1 MFILFINRAFLIILL
16 VIHVDCKRESQ
27 RRQPAEVHAHKI
39 ASKDRK
45 PPISEEVIEDILKE
59 RAENPKNSKE
69 ESTKQA
75 EEEAEKEAEKEV
87 EKETEKEAEKAHS
100 KESLQEIH
108 PSDLVKMFDDS
119 YSLQKG
125 NKRKDLELAELFI
138 TIQPSEQLL
147 GLGTINIAEE

>member
-1 MFILFINRAFLIILL
+1 MFILFINRIFLIILL
-16 VIHVDCKRESQ
+16 VIHLDCKRESL

-45 PPISEEVIEDILKE
+45 PPSSEEVIDDILKE

-69 ESTKQA
+69 ESNKQV
-75 EEEAEKEAEKEV
+75 EEVAEKEAEKEV

>member
-1 MFILFINRAFLIILL
+1 MIILL

-45 PPISEEVIEDILKE
+45 APSSEEVMKDILKE
-59 RAENPKNSKE
+59 KAEDPRDEREDSNKK
-69 ESTKQA
+69 A
-75 EEEAEKEAEKEV
+75 EDEAEREAEKEV

-125 NKRKDLELAELFI
+125 NKRRDLELAELFI

>member
-1 MFILFINRAFLIILL
+1 MFILSIRAFLVILL
-16 VIHVDCKRESQ
+16 VIHVDCRRESL

-45 PPISEEVIEDILKE
+45 APNSEEVIKDIMKE
-59 RAENPKNSKE
+59 RAENPKDSKE
-69 ESTKQA
+69 DSNKQSEDETEREAEMEVEKES
-75 EEEAEKEAEKEV
+75 EKEAEKDD
-87 EKETEKEAEKAHS
+87 S

-125 NKRKDLELAELFI
+125 NKRRDLELAELFI

>member
-45 PPISEEVIEDILKE
+45 PPSSEEVIDDILKE

-69 ESTKQA
+69 ESNKQT
-75 EEEAEKEAEKEV
+75 EEEAEKEV

>member
-1 MFILFINRAFLIILL
+1 MIILL
-16 VIHVDCKRESQ
+16 VIHVDCKRESL

-45 PPISEEVIEDILKE
+45 PPSSEEVIDDILKE

-69 ESTKQA
+69 ESNKQA